1 MMEKN
6 DQGKSVDIRT
16 RVRDHYGSIAAEFE
30 ATGEAGCCGPAKTS
44 CGCSSPD
51 AVDGLIN
58 TKLAHIY
65 DNPDVESL
73 PGEVAE
79 LSLGCGD
86 PVTLAS
92 LEPGQT
98 VLDLGSGGGIDC
110 FLAGKQVGE
119 SGRVIGIDMTAEM
132 IEKARLNKDNLG
144 AENVEFRLGEIEHLP
159 VADETVDVVI
169 SNCVINLSPDKPQ
182 VFREAYR
189 ALRPG
194 GRLAVSDIVTDGN
207 LPEGIK
213 SNLSAWVGCL
223 AGALDVKEYT
233 TAIETAGFVDVQLTP
248 VYLDESIIETA
259 MEQLDP
265 EERLAVNAGSSQV
278 ALVMEGGEAKP
289 YFLGDDQG
297 PSPESIRQMVFSA
310 KVTARKPATI
320 PNSE

>member
-1 MMEKN
+1 MIEKN
-6 DQGKSVDIRT
+6 GEGKSVDIHT

-30 ATGEAGCCGPAKTS
+30 ATGEAGCCGPAESS

-51 AVDGLIN
+51 TVGGLN
-58 TKLAHIY
+58 TKLAHMY
-65 DNPDVESL
+65 DNPDVETL

-132 IEKARLNKDNLG
+132 IEKARHNKDNLG

-194 GRLAVSDIVTDGN
+194 GRLAVSDIVTDGA

-213 SNLSAWVGCL
+213 DNLSAWVGCL
-223 AGALDVKEYT
+223 AGALDVKEYIA
-233 TAIETAGFVDVQLTP
+233 AIESAGFVDVKLTP
-248 VYLDESIIETA
+248 VYLDESVIETA
-259 MEQLDP
+259 MEQLNP
-265 EERLAVNAGSSQV
+265 EERLAVNTGSSQV

-289 YFLGDDQG
+289 YFLDDDQRL
-297 PSPESIRQMVFSA
+297 SSESIRQMVFSA
-310 KVTARKPATI
+310 KVTARKPATL
-320 PNSE
+320 PSSE

>member
-1 MMEKN
+1 MTENK
-6 DQGKSVDIRT
+6 DQGKNVDIRT
-16 RVRDHYGSIAAEFE
+16 QVRDHYGSIAASFE
-30 ATGEAGCCGPAKTS
+30 TAGKVGCCGPAES
-44 CGCSSPD
+44 DCGCSPSTGVND
-51 AVDGLIN
+51 IDLVS
-58 TKLAHIY
+58 KIY
-65 DNPDVESL
+65 DSQDVESL
-73 PGEVAE
+73 PDEVAE

-110 FLAGKQVGE
+110 FLAGKRVGE
-119 SGRVIGIDMTAEM
+119 TGRVIGIDMTAEM
-132 IEKARLNKDNLG
+132 IEKARSNKENLG

-194 GRLAVSDIVTDGN
+194 GRLAVSDIVTDGP
-207 LPEGIK
+207 LPERIK
-213 SNLSAWVGCL
+213 DNLSAWVGCL

-233 TAIETAGFVDVQLTP
+233 AAIESAGFVDVKLTP
-248 VYLDESIIETA
+248 VYLDESVIEAA

-265 EERLAVNAGSSQV
+265 EERIAVKDGSSRV
-278 ALVMEGGEAKP
+278 ALVIESGEAKP
-289 YFLGDDQG
+289 YYLEDNQG
-297 PSPESIRQMVFSA
+297 LSSESVRQAVFSA
-310 KVTARKPATI
+310 KVTARKP
-320 PNSE
+320 